1 MQPVCRSCSV
11 SLTSQSFGPN
21 MEKLLNHQAT
31 GRLPGQPNDPT
42 QQLLSCSALAC
53 CTSEEALWFIFHWK
67 GDLAAIKWEQTSIK
81 RVSAL

>member
-1 MQPVCRSCSV
+1 M

-21 MEKLLNHQAT
+21 TGRPVRKLLNHPT
-31 GRLPGQPNDPT
+31 RRLPGQPKDPT
-42 QQLLSCSALAC
+42 QQPLSCSALAC